1 MTTVTTTASDA
12 HGNIRPAPA
21 KPIIKPRKKK
31 GLDRHARLLS
41 ITGFVLLIAFW
52 EISVR
57 VFAVPNYILPPPS
70 EIAVSLYRGI
80 ASGILIYHFGFTAF
94 QTLTGFAIAAVV
106 GVVIGTLVTQFRILD
121 IVVYP
126 WVISIQTLPKVA
138 IAPLIIV
145 WAGYGIQ
152 SKIIIVMLS
161 SLFPIL
167 VNTIVGMRSCDQGKL
182 DLMRSLQATR
192 WETFRKV
199 QLPNALPFIFAGLNV
214 SVVFAILGSIVG
226 EFVGSRAGLGNQ
238 ILEANVQFN
247 VALIFAI
254 LVILGLFG
262 LSLSMIMRAIQRR
275 VLFWQAAI

>member
-1 MTTVTTTASDA
+1 MSTVMTASTA
-12 HGNIRPAPA
+12 HGKTRPST
-21 KPIIKPRKKK
+21 KLRKK
-31 GLDRHARLLS
+31 GLDRHARLIS
-41 ITGFVLLIAFW
+41 FTGFLLLVAFW
-52 EISVR
+52 EVSVR
-57 VFAVPNYILPPPS
+57 IFAVPNYILPPPS
-70 EIAVSLYRGI
+70 EVAVSLYRGI
-80 ASGILIYHFGFTAF
+80 ASGILIYHFAFTAF
-94 QTLTGFAIAAVV
+94 QTLTGFLIAAVV
-106 GVVIGTLVTQFRILD
+106 GVLIGTLVTQFKILD
-121 IVVYP
+121 LVVYP
-126 WVISIQTLPKVA
+126 WVVSIQTLPKVA

-161 SLFPIL
+161 ALFPIL

-262 LSLSMIMRAIQRR
+262 LTLSTIMRAIQKR
-275 VLFWQAAI
+275 VLFWHSTQAS

>member
-1 MTTVTTTASDA
+1 MTTVMTAADA
-12 HGNIRPAPA
+12 GSKSRPSA
-21 KPIIKPRKKK
+21 KPRKK
-31 GLDRHARLLS
+31 GLDRHARLIS
-41 ITGFVLLIAFW
+41 FVGFLVLIAFW
-52 EISVR
+52 EASVR
-57 VFAVPNYILPPPS
+57 LFSVPEYILPPPS
-70 EIAVSLYRGI
+70 LVAVSLYRGI
-80 ASGILIYHFGFTAF
+80 ASGTLIYNFGYTAF
-94 QTLTGFAIAAVV
+94 QTLMGFMIAAVV
-106 GVVIGTLVTQFRILD
+106 GVLIGTLVTQFKILD
-121 IVVYP
+121 LVVYP
-126 WVISIQTLPKVA
+126 WVVSIQTLPKVA

-199 QLPNALPFIFAGLNV
+199 QLPSALPFIFAGLNV
-214 SVVFAILGSIVG
+214 SIIFAILGSIVG
-226 EFVGSRAGLGNQ
+226 EFVGSRAGLGNL

-262 LSLSMIMRAIQRR
+262 LTLSTIMRAIQRR
-275 VLFWQAAI
+275 VLFWHSAS